1 MPDDVSITWDPQL
14 EQAQKALKAA
24 ANKAGMSAAASGN
37 HGKDIQDRETAYRDE
52 TDSGT
57 QRNTPTAL
65 SAQEPSEI
73 VDEQG
78 FHGLN
83 APPEYGIAGSP
94 GFAPSRAQQ
103 SLPSS
108 TQTSSNSLKSMSAQE
123 DNRGIGP
130 GSAYVHR
137 ALSTRSSHGQIRGR
151 RPSHSKSFSASR
163 SKPQTNDAHPIYP
176 SQSLATLQAPFPS
189 TRPGHPLRTRSSHP
203 AQNLLYNEMSIW
215 MKQSREQQSVSQI
228 TRTADNTPMSSPGL
242 FNPDD
247 PMPSSVKDFQPQLHH
262 LQLPKE
268 THTVEIEHDTFSG
281 NKFINNYEIVQEL
294 GRGEHG
300 KVKLGRDIEKG
311 TMVAVKIVPRYSA
324 KRRLGRLGAPEDRTK
339 REVAILKKARH
350 PNVVS
355 LLEVIDDP
363 NKNKVY
369 LILEYVEKGEIKW
382 RKPGVREVLAVNNN
396 RFTQERLG
404 IDVPLEANEK
414 DLFVV
419 AQAARRHDQ
428 QQQERA
434 RLSNFRSIPHWSLE
448 HGGEGF
454 DEEDEF
460 SDISRSASRN
470 FYPSSPSRTSSH
482 DGFSS
487 SVLAGSMYG
496 AYVPESY
503 RDRKFSIANSAIS
516 HMSSEL
522 NFDEADD
529 EHGYVPAL
537 TLEEARRAFRD
548 TLCGLEFLHFIG
560 IIHRDIKPA
569 NLLVAAN
576 GTVKISDFGVS
587 YLGRP
592 TTEED
597 PENALT
603 EKDVSALDDEKELAR
618 SVGTPAFWAPE
629 LCYEDASMF
638 EEKNGPR
645 ITGALDLWALGITLY
660 CMVYAR
666 LPFYANDEM
675 GLHEAVCKAEVFC
688 PKSRL
693 VPVDTSRDRPSNYVP
708 SSINCNKRL
717 DYEVKFEP
725 IPDAVRDL
733 ISKLLIKDPAKRMT
747 IKEAKKHEWVVEG
760 MADPAQWISGPDEL
774 AKDSKKKILEV
785 DEKELSHA
793 VGKRNIIERALNTAG
808 RIAGSLLGRSNTRR
822 RAPSAATSASHSSE
836 SIASPTG
843 SSASTVG
850 KTERDKLAD
859 ARRSSLRG
867 DELLAALKTS
877 RENTEHPLAQSQT
890 ASPDE
895 SPRDRYFNEPSL
907 ASAASPIHE
916 RESRPRGP
924 DRAASALSTA
934 ESVRTI
940 RASQMQRMPLPHSET
955 LPELERQALPDRGIK
970 AMVDGLWE
978 GTTRTLGRLGS
989 RDRRSQRSDQSPAP
1003 SRHSSEGD
1011 GHAGP
1016 SIAVSTASAA
1026 GAIEPPDA
1034 LRGTASPID
1043 YNTAPPASA
1052 GMNIPRPKS
1061 VVQAPASSEG
1071 AFEQAREVNQRR
1083 LIQEANSQAEAAAEA
1098 ASRPRSQPVTDEC
1111 PPSPDDIVFLEKQRT
1126 RLANEPSPFSIDSI
1140 QGGPSAST
1148 IASSLDEYEAS
1159 SVSHSMSNPSFGIV
1173 SSASSPPG
1181 EGYYHT
1187 GPSEMPRDHTLSAKD
1202 AEPDFMRTADTII
1215 KHGRPQQLA
1224 TGAALEEWPDNSYDD
1239 DQDGYGDDES
1249 DEEGIVMGSSHKK
1262 L

>member
-1 MPDDVSITWDPQL
+1 MPDDVSIRWDPKL
-14 EQAQKALKAA
+14 EQAH
-24 ANKAGMSAAASGN
+24 ANKAGMSAGASNDQEPEAG
-37 HGKDIQDRETAYRDE
+37 YRDE
-52 TDSGT
+52 MDTNT

-65 SAQEPSEI
+65 SAQEAPEVI
-73 VDEQG
+73 DEQG
-78 FHGLN
+78 FPGLN
-83 APPEYGIAGSP
+83 AQSEYGIAGSP
-94 GFAPSRAQQ
+94 GVAPLRAQH

-108 TQTSSNSLKSMSAQE
+108 TQTSSNSLKSMSTQE
-123 DNRGIGP
+123 D
-130 GSAYVHR
+130 HR
-137 ALSTRSSHGQIRGR
+137 NA
-151 RPSHSKSFSASR
+151 SFAS
-163 SKPQTNDAHPIYP
+163 
-176 SQSLATLQAPFPS
+176 S
-189 TRPGHPLRTRSSHP
+189 TRPAHPLRTRSSHP
-203 AQNLLYNEMSIW
+203 AQNLLYNEMSVW
-215 MKQSREQQSVSQI
+215 MKQSREQQTVSDN

-247 PMPSSVKDFQPQLHH
+247 PQPQLHH
-262 LQLPKE
+262 LQLPRE
-268 THTVEIEHDTFSG
+268 THTVEIEHDTFTG

-311 TMVAVKIVPRYSA
+311 TLVAVKIVPRYSA

-396 RFTQERLG
+396 RFSQERVG
-404 IDVPLEANEK
+404 IDVPIESSEK

-428 QQQERA
+428 QQQI
-434 RLSNFRSIPHWSLE
+434 RLSNFRNVPHWSLE
-448 HGGEGF
+448 HGG
-454 DEEDEF
+454 DDDEDEF

-482 DGFSS
+482 DGYSS

-496 AYVPESY
+496 AYVSESY
-503 RDRKFSIANSAIS
+503 RDRKFSIANSAVS
-516 HMSSEL
+516 HMSSEF
-522 NFDEADD
+522 NFDESDD
-529 EHGYVPAL
+529 EHGFVPAL

-548 TLCGLEFLHFIG
+548 TLGGLEFLHFIG

-569 NLLVAAN
+569 NLLVSAN
-576 GTVKISDFGVS
+576 GPVKISDFGVS

-597 PENALT
+597 SENALT
-603 EKDVSALDDEKELAR
+603 EKDVSTLDDEKELAR

-675 GLHEAVCKAEVFC
+675 GLHEAVCRAEVFC

-693 VPVDTSRDRPSNYVP
+693 VPVDTSRDKPSNHVP

-717 DYEVKFEP
+717 DYELKFEA

-760 MADPAQWISGPDEL
+760 MVDPGKWIRGPDES
-774 AKDSKKKILEV
+774 AKDDKKKILEV

-822 RAPSAATSASHSSE
+822 RAPSSATSASQSSE
-836 SIASPTG
+836 SVATPSG
-843 SSASTVG
+843 SSGSTVG
-850 KTERDKLAD
+850 KNEREKMGD

-877 RENTEHPLAQSQT
+877 RENSEHPLAQSQT

-895 SPRDRYFNEPSL
+895 SPRDRYFYEPSV
-907 ASAASPIHE
+907 ASAAVSPMYE

-924 DRAASALSTA
+924 DRAASAISTA

-940 RASQMQRMPLPHSET
+940 RASQMQRMPLSLPHSET
-955 LPELERQALPDRGIK
+955 LPDLERQALPDRGIK

-1011 GHAGP
+1011 AHAGA

-1026 GAIEPPDA
+1026 GSIEPPEA
-1034 LRGTASPID
+1034 LRGSVGAMSPID
-1043 YNTAPPASA
+1043 YNTAPPESA
-1052 GMNIPRPKS
+1052 GMNIPNQGS
-1061 VVQAPASSEG
+1061 TMQAPASSDG
-1071 AFEQAREVNQRR
+1071 AFEHAREVNQRR
-1083 LIQEANSQAEAAAEA
+1083 LIQEANIQAEAAAEA
-1098 ASRPRSQPVTDEC
+1098 ASRPHSQPVTDEC
-1111 PPSPDDIVFLEKQRT
+1111 PPSPDDIAFLEKQRT

-1148 IASSLDEYEAS
+1148 IASSLDGYEAS
-1159 SVSHSMSNPSFGIV
+1159 SVSHSMSNPSFGII

-1187 GPSEMPRDHTLSAKD
+1187 DSAEVPRDVKLSGKD
-1202 AEPDFMRTADTII
+1202 AEPDFMRTADTIV
-1215 KHGRPQQLA
+1215 KHGRHQQHA
-1224 TGAALEEWPDNSYDD
+1224 TGAALEDWPVDSYDD
-1239 DQDGYGDDES
+1239 EHDGYDDDES

>member
-1 MPDDVSITWDPQL
+1 MPDDVSITWDPKLQ
-14 EQAQKALKAA
+14 QAH
-24 ANKAGMSAAASGN
+24 ANKAKMSVGASN
-37 HGKDIQDRETAYRDE
+37 DLEPETGYRDE
-52 TDSGT
+52 TDSNT
-57 QRNTPTAL
+57 QRNTPKAL
-65 SAQEPSEI
+65 SAQEPPGVI
-73 VDEQG
+73 DEQG
-78 FHGLN
+78 FPGLN
-83 APPEYGIAGSP
+83 GQLEYGVTGSP
-94 GFAPSRAQQ
+94 GFGPLKAQQ

-108 TQTSSNSLKSMSAQE
+108 TQNSSNSLKSMSAQE
-123 DNRGIGP
+123 DNRNVGIG
-130 GSAYVHR
+130 GAFVNR
-137 ALSTRSSHGQIRGR
+137 GLSTRSSHGQIRGR

-163 SKPQTNDAHPIYP
+163 SRPNDSHPTYP
-176 SQSLATLQAPFPS
+176 AQSLATLQASFASSP
-189 TRPGHPLRTRSSHP
+189 RPAHPLRTRSSHP
-203 AQNLLYNEMSIW
+203 AQTLLYNEMSVW
-215 MKQSREQQSVSQI
+215 MKQSREQQTVSDN

-247 PMPSSVKDFQPQLHH
+247 PQPQLHH
-262 LQLPKE
+262 LQLPRE
-268 THTVEIEHDTFSG
+268 THTVEIEHDTFTG

-311 TMVAVKIVPRYSA
+311 TLVAVKIVPRYSA

-369 LILEYVEKGEIKW
+369 LILEYVEKSEIKW

-396 RFTQERLG
+396 RFSQERVG
-404 IDVPLEANEK
+404 NEVPLEVSEK
-414 DLFVV
+414 DSFIV
-419 AQAARRHDQ
+419 AQAARRHDL

-434 RLSNFRSIPHWSLE
+434 RLSNARNVPHWSLE
-448 HGGEGF
+448 HGGD

-460 SDISRSASRN
+460 SDISRSASRT

-482 DGFSS
+482 DGYSS

-503 RDRKFSIANSAIS
+503 RDRKFSIANSAVS
-516 HMSSEL
+516 HMSSEF
-522 NFDEADD
+522 NFDESDD
-529 EHGYVPAL
+529 EHGFVPAL

-569 NLLVAAN
+569 NLLVSASGN
-576 GTVKISDFGVS
+576 VKISDFGVS

-597 PENALT
+597 SENALT
-603 EKDVSALDDEKELAR
+603 EKDVSTLDDEKELAR

-629 LCYEDASMF
+629 LCYEDPSMF
-638 EEKNGPR
+638 EEKDGPR

-660 CMVYAR
+660 CMIYAR

-675 GLHEAVCKAEVFC
+675 GLHEAVCRAEVFC

-693 VPVDTSRDRPSNYVP
+693 IPVDTSRDKPSNHVP

-717 DYEVKFEP
+717 DYELKFEP

-760 MADPAQWISGPDEL
+760 MVDPGKWIRGPDEL
-774 AKDSKKKILEV
+774 AKDSKKKILEI
-785 DEKELSHA
+785 DDKELSHA

-822 RAPSAATSASHSSE
+822 RAPSSATSASQSSE
-836 SIASPTG
+836 SIASPSG

-850 KTERDKLAD
+850 KTDRDRIGD

-877 RENTEHPLAQSQT
+877 RENSEHPLAQSQT

-895 SPRDRYFNEPSL
+895 SPRDRYFYEPSI
-907 ASAASPIHE
+907 ASAAVSPMDE
-916 RESRPRGP
+916 RQSRPRGP
-924 DRAASALSTA
+924 DRAASAISTA

-955 LPELERQALPDRGIK
+955 LPELERQVLPDRGIK

-989 RDRRSQRSDQSPAP
+989 RDRRSQRGDQSPAP

-1011 GHAGP
+1011 AHAGA

-1026 GAIEPPDA
+1026 GSIEPPEA
-1034 LRGTASPID
+1034 LRGSVGVVSPID
-1043 YNTAPPASA
+1043 YNTAPRESA
-1052 GMNIPRPKS
+1052 GMNIQNQRS
-1061 VVQAPASSEG
+1061 TVQAPASSHG

-1083 LIQEANSQAEAAAEA
+1083 LIQEANFQAEAAAEA
-1098 ASRPRSQPVTDEC
+1098 ASRPQSQPVPDEC
-1111 PPSPDDIVFLEKQRT
+1111 PPSPDDIAFLEKQRT
-1126 RLANEPSPFSIDSI
+1126 RPTNEPSPFSIDSI

-1148 IASSLDEYEAS
+1148 IASSLDGYEAS
-1159 SVSHSMSNPSFGIV
+1159 SVSHSMSNPSFGII

-1187 GPSEMPRDHTLSAKD
+1187 DPAEVPRDGTLSAKD

-1215 KHGRPQQLA
+1215 KHGRLQQHA
-1224 TGAALEEWPDNSYDD
+1224 TGAALEDWPVHSYDD
-1239 DQDGYGDDES
+1239 DHDGYSDDDS